1 MKTEN
6 VVAPWGFRSI
16 SYWMTMFIALGILFI
31 GVRFVLIPQISV
43 EEFGIQP
50 SGRSDLAFGRIKG
63 IRDIFSGLA
72 LLALLL
78 GRMKKATAYVFTAA
92 IIIPF
97 TDCLLIY
104 LHNGIDLPR
113 MLVHG
118 STAVHMAITSFL
130 LLRNSK
136 KATV

>member
-1 MKTEN
+1 M
-6 VVAPWGFRSI
+6 I
-16 SYWMTMFIALGILFI
+16 IALGILSI
-31 GVRFVLIPQISV
+31 GIRFMLIPQISV

-50 SGRSDLAFGRIKG
+50 SSRSDLIFGRVKG
-63 IRDIFSGLA
+63 IRDVFSGLA
-72 LLALLL
+72 LLALLF

-104 LHNGIDLPR
+104 LHNGVDLPR

-118 STAVHMAITSFL
+118 LTAVYMALTSFL
-130 LLRNSK
+130 LVRNTK
-136 KATV
+136 EATA